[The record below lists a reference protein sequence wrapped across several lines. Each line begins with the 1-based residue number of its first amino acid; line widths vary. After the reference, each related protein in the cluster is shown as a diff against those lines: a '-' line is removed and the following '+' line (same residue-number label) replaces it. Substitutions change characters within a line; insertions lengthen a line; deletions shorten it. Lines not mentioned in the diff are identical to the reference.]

1 MPYVFSA
8 MTGIFAC
15 VYAFIRRDGKLSNR
29 IFFKSAASLSFVL
42 LVVSLQLRASEPYYT
57 LILIGLCLAL
67 AGDVLLLFTNRSSA
81 YLAGG
86 AVCFLLTHF
95 SYMAAFITKTPL
107 SLYDAALFAALM
119 LLAGTLFSL
128 RGVRLNKLKGGVVIY
143 AAALCAMLARA
154 LGILLNPQTGETF
167 AIFVA
172 LGAALFAVSDVLLAF
187 EALGGRHAG
196 QAGTI
201 STFAYYSG
209 QILIAL
215 SVAL

>member
-57 LILIGLCLAL
+57 LILVGLCLAM
-67 AGDVLLLFTNRSSA
+67 AGDILLLFTNRSSA

-86 AVCFLLTHF
+86 AVCFLFTHF
-95 SYMAAFITKTPL
+95 SYTAAFVTKTPL
-107 SLYDAALFAALM
+107 SLYDAALFAALL

-128 RGVRLNKLKGGVVIY
+128 RGVRIKKLKGGVVIY
-143 AAALCAMLARA
+143 TAALCAMLARA
-154 LGILLNPQTGETF
+154 LAILLNPQAGETF

-196 QAGTI
+196 RAGTI

-215 SVAL
+215 SVSL